1 MPTYLET
8 RKITRRNYRDNID
21 VSRLR
26 LVSDSGLFLSGTRQ
40 TNSLTRVA
48 SRSDNHVL
56 LVLLSH
62 PRVSSNSSE
71 SASSRQYYFD
81 EIRYFSLRDD

>member
-1 MPTYLET
+1 MSP
-8 RKITRRNYRDNID
+8 IRDYFYQEHGKLI
-21 VSRLR
+21 VSPL
-26 LVSDSGLFLSGTRQ
+26 
-40 TNSLTRVA
+40 RVA

-71 SASSRQYYFD
+71 SASSREYHFD